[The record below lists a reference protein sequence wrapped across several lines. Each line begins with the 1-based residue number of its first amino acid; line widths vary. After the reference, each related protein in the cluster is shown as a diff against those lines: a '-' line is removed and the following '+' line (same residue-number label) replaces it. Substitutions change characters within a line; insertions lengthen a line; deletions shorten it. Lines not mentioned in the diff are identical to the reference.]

1 MILLTGCGIFK
12 SSEPQKTEPKL
23 LKQSALPQIPSL
35 LQKQGFEF
43 YCEMLI
49 SENGVVERASI
60 IKSSGDKDWDSLA
73 AISLMKWEFSP
84 ALSDNKPIRTLIK
97 RKVNV
102 EFVEPNSILLAE
114 IICNT
119 ESEAFSAFFD
129 LKNGLDFGK
138 AAEKYSISDSK
149 NNSGIIGKVDIQH
162 YTGRTRQILSR
173 LKENEF
179 TEPFA
184 YGKYF
189 AIFKRLNED

>member
-12 SSEPQKTEPKL
+12 SSEPLRKEPKL
-23 LKQSALPQIPSL
+23 LKQSALPLIPSH

-43 YCEMLI
+43 YCEMII
-49 SENGVVERASI
+49 SENGAVEKALI

-73 AISLMKWEFSP
+73 AISLMEWQFSP
-84 ALSDNKPIRTLIK
+84 GLSDNKPIRTLIR

-119 ESEAFSAFFD
+119 ESEAASAYFD
-129 LKNGLDFGK
+129 LKNGMDFGK

-149 NNSGIIGKVDIQH
+149 NNAGSIGEVVIQH
-162 YTGRTRQILSR
+162 YTDYTRKILSK

-179 TEPFA
+179 TKPFA

-189 AIFKRLNED
+189 AIFKRLKKD

>member
-12 SSEPQKTEPKL
+12 SSEPQKTEPIL
-23 LKQSALPQIPSL
+23 LKQSPLPQIPAL

-49 SENGVVERASI
+49 SENGTVERASI
-60 IKSSGDKDWDSLA
+60 IKSSGDKDWDSFA
-73 AISLMKWEFSP
+73 AISLMEWQLSP
-84 ALSDNKPIRTLIK
+84 GLSDNKPIRTLI
-97 RKVNV
+97 RRRVNV
-102 EFVEPNSILLAE
+102 EFVEPNSTLLAE

-129 LKNGLDFGK
+129 LKNGMDFGK
-138 AAEKYSISDSK
+138 AAEKYSISDSNK
-149 NNSGIIGKVDIQH
+149 NSGIIGKVDIQH
-162 YTGRTRQILSR
+162 YIGKTRRILSK
-173 LKENEF
+173 LNENEF

-189 AIFKRLNED
+189 AIFKRLKED

>member
-1 MILLTGCGIFK
+1 MILFTGCGIFK
-12 SSEPQKTEPKL
+12 SSEPQRTEPKL
-23 LKQSALPQIPSL
+23 LKQSALPHIPSL
-35 LQKQGFEF
+35 LQKQGFDF

-49 SENGVVERASI
+49 SENGVVELASI

-73 AISLMKWEFSP
+73 AISLMEWQFSP
-84 ALSDNKPIRTLIK
+84 ALSDNKPIRTLIR

-119 ESEAFSAFFD
+119 ESDAASAYFD
-129 LKNGLDFGK
+129 LKNGMDFGK

-149 NNSGIIGKVDIQH
+149 NNAGIIGKVDIQH

-179 TEPFA
+179 TESFA

-189 AIFKRLNED
+189 AIFKRLKED

>member
-12 SSEPQKTEPKL
+12 SSEPLRKEPKL
-23 LKQSALPQIPSL
+23 LKQSALPQIPSH

-43 YCEMLI
+43 YCEMII
-49 SENGVVERASI
+49 SENGAVERASI

-73 AISLMKWEFSP
+73 AISLMEWQFSP
-84 ALSDNKPIRTLIK
+84 ALFNNRPIRTLIR

-102 EFVEPNSILLAE
+102 EFVEAHSILLAE

-119 ESEAFSAFFD
+119 DSEASSAYFD
-129 LKNGLDFGK
+129 LKNGMDFGK
-138 AAEKYSISDSK
+138 TAEKYSISDSK
-149 NNSGIIGKVDIQH
+149 NNAGIIGKVDIQH
-162 YTGRTRQILSR
+162 YTGRTRQILSK

-189 AIFKRLNED
+189 AIFKRLKED